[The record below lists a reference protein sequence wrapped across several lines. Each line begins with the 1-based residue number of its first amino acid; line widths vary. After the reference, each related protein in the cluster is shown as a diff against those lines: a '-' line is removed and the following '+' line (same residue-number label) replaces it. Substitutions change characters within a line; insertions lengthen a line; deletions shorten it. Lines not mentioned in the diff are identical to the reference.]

1 MTTAPY
7 DGYAEEFASAAE
19 DNAYNAHYDRPT
31 TLSLM
36 GDVQGL
42 RILDAGCGPGLYAR
56 RLVDAGA
63 SVVGVD
69 HSRDMVELARSR
81 LGDDIQVIHQDLS
94 EPLDFPDAAFDAGL
108 MALVVHYLPDR
119 VATLRELRRVIRPDG
134 FLVLSTSHP
143 TADWLRDGG
152 SYFAERHADDQWDC
166 GLLSRFWRQPLDKW
180 FEEFHAAGLRVQHL
194 AETRPQESMRKRH
207 PRDYE
212 QLVCEPGFITFR
224 LVAD

>member
-152 SYFAERHADDQWDC
+152 SYFAERHVDDQWDC

-180 FEEFHAAGLRVQHL
+180 RGIPRRRSESAAPSGDASAGVHAQAPS
-194 AETRPQESMRKRH
+194 A
-207 PRDYE
+207 
-212 QLVCEPGFITFR
+212 
-224 LVAD
+224 